1 MQSSQQEKPQDQA
14 KSSIPTV
21 FLKAFEL
28 TDEEKL
34 TPLKDVETP
43 LVLVEGIEDFKENTF
58 WLKIRNIWSLIGK
71 VPPLSLEENDL
82 VLFRENGKWGLFKFL
97 KEEDNKVFLR
107 DAKDQRTT
115 KVPKEALEA
124 LELFGKILRVQ
135 DRV

>member
-14 KSSIPTV
+14 KSNIPTV

-71 VPPLSLEENDL
+71 VPPLALEEDDL

>member
-14 KSSIPTV
+14 KSNIPTV